1 MWRRIKRLL
10 ENLLGKWLEKR
21 ENPRDILLQNIQ
33 ELNDQVRYLN
43 ENIATVKANLTL
55 RQREKRQLEIK
66 LRKLKDKIVNEI
78 NANRRNNARSLAMEY
93 HKLKELLKA
102 NEIHLEIARKAY
114 DKSLSIKKMF
124 VEEKNRKTKDALKA
138 IREAE
143 RAQWQRNIANALEN
157 AESYS
162 IDQTHDEMI
171 SKIEY
176 QSDYDDARLQVLL
189 DQSKQTDSNDFNRR
203 DSAAEYILNSIENEL
218 AQNGNIESN
227 QQAESENKD

>member
-1 MWRRIKRLL
+1 VWRRIKRLL